1 MSADDAQPA
10 LFALE
15 PPVLEAASP
24 KPEHVA
30 LAQRLPESVFLG
42 GMSWSY
48 AGWIGQVYG
57 AKVQP
62 KRLSE
67 LGLTAYSKHPLL
79 RTVEIDRT
87 YYDPIAPS
95 EFRAYAEQV
104 PERFRFLAKAHEDCV
119 VRRFPMHARYG
130 KKAGEANPRFLDP
143 AYAADAVVAPFR
155 EGLGSKAGALIF
167 QFPPQDVRDAGAFAE
182 RLHGFLTKLPEGI
195 VYAVELRNHEL
206 LTSDYAAVLDDAGA
220 VHCHNVWTGMP
231 TVLAQAKQLGP
242 STRRPLVVRW
252 LMRQTD
258 VYESAL
264 ARYSPFDRIV
274 DEDPANRSDVAH
286 LAALAHH
293 NGVPALV
300 VVDNKAEGCAPE
312 SIARLAAAIADEL
325 GDERARGAQPEPQPL
340 S

>member
-15 PPVLEAASP
+15 PPALEAAQP
-24 KPEHVA
+24 KPAHVA
-30 LAQRLPESVFLG
+30 LAERLPDGVFLG

-48 AGWIGQVYG
+48 AGWIGHVYG
-57 AKVQP
+57 AKVSP

-67 LGLTAYSKHPLL
+67 LGLTAYAKHPLF

-104 PERFRFLAKAHEDCV
+104 PEHFRFLAKAHEDCV
-119 VRRFPMHARYG
+119 MRRFPGHARYG
-130 KKAGEANPRFLDP
+130 KKAGETNPRFLDP
-143 AYAADAVVAPFR
+143 GYAADAVVAPFC
-155 EGLGSKAGALIF
+155 EGVGSKVGALIF
-167 QFPPQDVRDAGAFAE
+167 QFPPQDAGDAGAFAE
-182 RLHGFLTKLPEGI
+182 RLHGFLTKLPRGV
-195 VYAVELRNHEL
+195 VYAVELRNREL

-220 VHCHNVWTGMP
+220 VHCHNVWSGMP
-231 TVLAQAKQLGP
+231 TALAQAKQLGP

-252 LMRQTD
+252 LMRQTE

-264 ARYSPFDRIV
+264 ARYSPFDRIL
-274 DEDPANRSDVAH
+274 DEDPLNRAEVAR
-286 LAALAHH
+286 LVVAAHR
-293 NGVPALV
+293 NGVPAFV

-312 SIARLAAAIADEL
+312 SIAMLAAAIV
-325 GDERARGAQPEPQPL
+325 GEPSQL
-340 S
+340 QR